1 MSIRVAVAEDFPLMR
16 KAITECLA
24 TNPEMEVVGEA
35 TDGIEALQLAHEK
48 RPDVLVLDLGMPRL
62 GGMEAL
68 VRLRDELPDVRVLV
82 VTASE
87 KRENLAK
94 ALGAGAAGYMTK
106 RSSMDELCEAVLS
119 VSRGEGAISSSL
131 TVLLIDA
138 LSEGQRGGGPVFR
151 PRELDVLRL
160 VADGLTD
167 DEIAAQL
174 SISARTVQAHLAAVR
189 NKTGVRRR
197 AELARW
203 ASENNLV

>member
-1 MSIRVAVAEDFPLMR
+1 MR

-87 KRENLAK
+87 KHENLAK

-106 RSSMDELCEAVLS
+106 RSSMDELCEAVVS